1 MKGVTNKFSRLSKI
15 LLIKCIILKINIKLK
30 VLIFYNGVKKMSN
43 TSMLSDFLRRD
54 HTAYHTFR
62 NEIID
67 LLFEDNDETIF
78 TDDEIFKRIRILVA
92 TSKNYED
99 DTSEVEREAW
109 LRWALDNIS

>member
-15 LLIKCIILKINIKLK
+15 LLIKCIIFKINIKLK

-43 TSMLSDFLRRD
+43 TSMLSAFLRRD

-92 TSKNYED
+92 TSED
-99 DTSEVEREAW
+99 DTSEAERKKW

>member
-1 MKGVTNKFSRLSKI
+1 
-15 LLIKCIILKINIKLK
+15 
-30 VLIFYNGVKKMSN
+30 MSN
-43 TSMLSDFLRRD
+43 TSMLSAFLRRD

-92 TSKNYED
+92 TAKNYED
-99 DTSEVEREAW
+99 DTSEAERKKW